1 MKDELPRMVEALP
14 SCPAENELLAFA
26 AGTLDKARLT
36 ALELHLDGCEAC
48 TQVLHAAMGDPDGD
62 GAVPISGDSV
72 ATFQCGDVLAD
83 RYEILRYLVRG
94 GMGEVYEA
102 LDRQLGERV
111 ALKVVAPTQ
120 GGEGVR
126 RLKDEVQLAR
136 RVSHPNVCRIYDLGK
151 HEIPDADLPCHF
163 LTMQFVAG
171 ETLGQRLR
179 LAGALPA
186 AEASKLARELL
197 QGLQAAHE
205 SGILHRDFKTDNVML
220 RPTPDGGVTAVILDF
235 GLARALERENRS
247 SSVSRSLVGTFGYIA
262 PEQLE
267 GARYTPASD
276 VYSFGVVWFEMLTGQ
291 MPFEAAASH
300 AARSKPPHADC
311 PPPSRVN
318 PAVPRELDELVLR
331 CLARPRQERFA
342 TAREVLDALDAV
354 SGSPTPMPK
363 RAQWAVVAAL
373 GATLLAGGW
382 ALTRPSQLPREPA
395 ARFAETKAAAL
406 PASPEVPASPGVTT
420 PEATPRPAVVLEA
433 ALGQPP
439 ARSPSLAPTQVPT
452 ARSDGRAAPRAPTT
466 RGKAVTSASAGP
478 EPSPPAAQS
487 PPPATSTPLRRPKP
501 DWENPFGAVNP
512 ELVKVGARS
521 AT

>member
-1 MKDELPRMVEALP
+1 MVEALL
-14 SCPAENELLAFA
+14 SCPGEDELLAFA
-26 AGTLDKARLT
+26 AGTLDSARLT
-36 ALELHLDGCEAC
+36 ALEQHLDVCEAC
-48 TQVLHAAMGDPDGD
+48 SRVLHAAMCDPDGD

-72 ATFQCGDVLAD
+72 ATFQCGDLLAD

-151 HEIPDADLPCHF
+151 HSIPGADVPCHF
-163 LTMQFVAG
+163 LTMQFVPG

-186 AEASKLARELL
+186 DEALKLARDLL
-197 QGLQAAHE
+197 LGLHAAHE
-205 SGILHRDFKTDNVML
+205 SRILHRDFKSDNVML
-220 RPTPDGGVTAVILDF
+220 RPSPDGGVTAVILDF
-235 GLARALERENRS
+235 GLASALERENRS

-300 AARSKPPHADC
+300 AAARSNAPHADC
-311 PPPSRVN
+311 PPPSRIN
-318 PAVPRELDELVLR
+318 AAVPRELDGLVLR
-331 CLARPRQERFA
+331 CLARSRQQRFA
-342 TAREVLDALDAV
+342 TALEVLEALDAV
-354 SGSPTPMPK
+354 SGSRASAPK
-363 RAQWAVVAAL
+363 RAQRAVVVAL

-382 ALTRPSQLPREPA
+382 ALTRPSTLPHEPGA
-395 ARFAETKAAAL
+395 TTNTKQAAL
-406 PASPEVPASPGVTT
+406 LVPEEPPASPRG
-420 PEATPRPAVVLEA
+420 ATSATAPRPAVVLEA
-433 ALGQPP
+433 APGEPS
-439 ARSPSLAPTQVPT
+439 ARSQSPAPTQVPT
-452 ARSDGRAAPRAPTT
+452 ARSGGRAAPRAPSTPA
-466 RGKAVTSASAGP
+466 KSVTSASSGR

-487 PPPATSTPLRRPKP
+487 PPPAASTPLRRPKP

-512 ELVKVGARS
+512 ELVRAGAARS